1 MITFDNNVLDML
13 LSFALNRVTPLLPS
27 IVVFGLIFGFTGGS
41 SGYSLLLVSSMSF
54 VIFAGA
60 AQFTTLLFLINSEP
74 LLAIVVT
81 AIFINLRHVLYS
93 MILRERLEVKNYQ
106 KFILAYFILDETFL
120 ILDIASREQKQN
132 PEIELD
138 LQKILLMSG
147 LIIWIMWNVSTI
159 IGFFVYELT
168 GSNIQFPGNFIVSAS
183 FVGFLVDHYRK
194 YPQERMILVTTSLIS
209 VILGHF
215 LSSSALFVTIMVVGS
230 VISAISYRR
239 KSSV

>member
-1 MITFDNNVLDML
+1 
-13 LSFALNRVTPLLPS
+13 
-27 IVVFGLIFGFTGGS
+27 
-41 SGYSLLLVSSMSF
+41 
-54 VIFAGA
+54 
-60 AQFTTLLFLINSEP
+60 
-74 LLAIVVT
+74 
-81 AIFINLRHVLYS
+81 